1 MKYVFHLQTFEDSD
15 MEDSSDAHDQQHLDV
30 MASSSCDSKTPAT
43 ITSSQAMSF
52 ANQFPVQPKLE
63 MFDSETA
70 HALLISSGS
79 TDDDYIKMEIDVT
92 SVDETVPYET
102 YALKE
107 DSNAS
112 IPVQSQTEDACKLEE
127 EVDLNVKIDVDH
139 SETVDTELSAIDPD
153 DDMAGIMFELQKDK
167 INLPSVKEDNAQNE

>member
-1 MKYVFHLQTFEDSD
+1 MQTFEDSD

-70 HALLISSGS
+70 LLISSAS

-102 YALKE
+102 YTLKE

-112 IPVQSQTEDACKLEE
+112 IPVQSQIEDACKLEE
-127 EVDLNVKIDVDH
+127 DVDVKIDVDH